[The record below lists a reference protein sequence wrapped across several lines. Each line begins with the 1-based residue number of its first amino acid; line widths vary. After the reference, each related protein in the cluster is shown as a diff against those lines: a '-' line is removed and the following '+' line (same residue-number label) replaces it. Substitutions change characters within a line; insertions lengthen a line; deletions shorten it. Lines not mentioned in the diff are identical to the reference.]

1 MQPHGHPVLAPMRQ
15 PELYVRRCLRGY
27 AWVMAA
33 TGRKKGAPARAVTE
47 IASGDDRG
55 LAGLLARAQ
64 QLDRLDR
71 ALATHLDERYAP
83 HVRVANVRNGVLVLA
98 TPVAPIATRL
108 RMEAPALLEAL
119 RAAHGGTL
127 ASLEVRV
134 TPDLPA
140 RVDMT
145 P

>member
-1 MQPHGHPVLAPMRQ
+1 MT
-15 PELYVRRCLRGY
+15 ESRRR
-27 AWVMAA
+27 
-33 TGRKKGAPARAVTE
+33 KGAPARAVTE

-64 QLDRLDR
+64 QLERLDR
-71 ALATHLDERYAP
+71 ALAARLDERYAP
-83 HVRVANVRNGVLVLA
+83 HVRVANVRNGVLILA

-119 RAAHGGTL
+119 RNAYPGTL
-127 ASLEVRV
+127 NSLEIRV

-140 RVDMT
+140 RV
-145 P
+145 